1 MKHWITLCLVFLV
14 LLVVCSLSFIIAGAY
29 DEGMIEESF
38 LSQTATVVFIV
49 FQFPLLTYE
58 PIESWFKGF
67 DVGFYELL
75 LVNLIL
81 DAVCITAL
89 VEWIRKLYSKSDQ

>member
-14 LLVVCSLSFIIAGAY
+14 LLLLCSLSFFIAGAY
-29 DEGMIEESF
+29 DEGMIEELF

-49 FQFPLLTYE
+49 LQFPLLTYQ

-67 DVGFYELL
+67 DVGFYERL
-75 LVNLIL
+75 LVNIML
-81 DAVCITAL
+81 DTVCIATL